1 MASAEQLLHEAQY
14 AFSCISFGDSP
25 GNRRNASRARSL
37 CRKIIRKYPRTM
49 ETSEAHAILR
59 RLGEEAYTSK
69 LQVQHRHRTQAQ
81 DHAAPLQQVSQRTF
95 ITETDEIETLDWG
108 GLLSWLFALPKVV
121 LFLIA
126 LGGLFLYAIFGAFI
140 LLPLVAFVLL
150 STPFRRIFKPEQREG
165 LDTFIARANDFIAGQ
180 RG

>member
-25 GNRRNASRARSL
+25 DNKRNASRARSL
-37 CRKIIRKYPRTM
+37 SRKIIRKYPTTM
-49 ETSEAHAILR
+49 EASEARAILR
-59 RLGEEAYTSK
+59 RLGDEAFTSN
-69 LQVQHRHRTQAQ
+69 LRIQHRHVPQAV
-81 DHAAPLQQVSQRTF
+81 HHRKPVPEAARTF
-95 ITETDEIETLDWG
+95 VTEYDEIETFDWG
-108 GLLSWLFALPKVV
+108 GFLAWLFALPKFV
-121 LFLIA
+121 LAMIVLA
-126 LGGLFLYAIFGAFI
+126 GLFLFSIFGPLLLVFLVGFAF
-140 LLPLVAFVLL
+140 L

>member
-25 GNRRNASRARSL
+25 GNRRNASRAKSL
-37 CRKIIRKYPRTM
+37 CRKIIRKYPATM
-49 ETSEAHAILR
+49 EASEAHAILR

-69 LQVQHRHRTQAQ
+69 IAIQHRHISQAE
-81 DHAAPLQQVSQRTF
+81 HHRAPAPESTRTF
-95 ITETDEIETLDWG
+95 STEYDDTETLDWG
-108 GLLSWLFALPKVV
+108 GLLSWLFALPKFV
-121 LFLIA
+121 LAMIVLA
-126 LGGLFLYAIFGAFI
+126 GLFLFSIFGPLLLVLLVGFAF
-140 LLPLVAFVLL
+140 L
-150 STPFRRIFKPEQREG
+150 STPFRRIFKPEQRKG